1 MYTLYTD
8 KQELFECS
16 ISLEGASVKN
26 SQARLIVESDN
37 LNLLFKGTIDS
48 SGKCTVP
55 IKKLKNLLEESTK
68 GKIRLEVIADDTY
81 FTPWESD
88 FEVETAKKLTVEVKS
103 QSNKT
108 TIAEVKTG
116 VTVQNI
122 KVGDHVEN
130 LSKMSLNYSDYG
142 YTYLDESEDKQGIL
156 SNKYDPLGKRFIW
169 KNKYMDFYR
178 ANEIANQLNN
188 LHKEYDKELFE

>member
-26 SQARLIVESDN
+26 SKVRLVIEADN

-55 IKKLKNLLEESTK
+55 IRKLKNLLEESTK
-68 GKIRLEVIADDTY
+68 GKIKLEVIADDTY

-88 FEVETAKKLTVEVKS
+88 FEVETARKVTVEVKS
-103 QSNKT
+103 QTNKNT
-108 TIAEVKTG
+108 LTENKTG
-116 VTVQNI
+116 VTVKNI
-122 KVGDHVEN
+122 KVGDHVQN
-130 LSKMSLNYSDYG
+130 LSKMLVKENINVRNMSKNKDKLNYIIASYLKTNKISDG
-142 YTYLDESEDKQGIL
+142 EKGRIIEGIIQTL
-156 SNKYDPLGKRFIW
+156 I
-169 KNKYMDFYR
+169 
-178 ANEIANQLNN
+178 
-188 LHKEYDKELFE
+188 

>member
-26 SQARLIVESDN
+26 SKVRLIVEADN

-55 IKKLKNLLEESTK
+55 IRKLKNLLEESTK

-88 FEVETAKKLTVEVKS
+88 FEVETAKKVTVEVKS
-103 QSNKT
+103 QANKNT
-108 TIAEVKTG
+108 LTENKTG

-122 KVGDHVEN
+122 KVGDHIQN
-130 LSKMSLNYSDYG
+130 LSKMLVKEN
-142 YTYLDESEDKQGIL
+142 INV
-156 SNKYDPLGKRFIW
+156 SNMS
-169 KNKYMDFYR
+169 KNKDK
-178 ANEIANQLNN
+178 LNN
-188 LHKEYDKELFE
+188 VIASYLKTNKISDGEKGRIIEGIIQTLI

>member
-88 FEVETAKKLTVEVKS
+88 FEVETARKVTVEVKS

-108 TIAEVKTG
+108 TIAESKTG
-116 VTVQNI
+116 VTVQNV
-122 KVGDHVEN
+122 KVGDHIQN
-130 LSKMSLNYSDYG
+130 LSKMLVKEN
-142 YTYLDESEDKQGIL
+142 I
-156 SNKYDPLGKRFIW
+156 NVHNIGKH
-169 KNKYMDFYR
+169 R
-178 ANEIANQLNN
+178 AKLNN
-188 LHKEYDKELFE
+188 VIASYLKVNKISDGEKGRIIEGIIQTLI

>member
-26 SQARLIVESDN
+26 SKVRLVVEADN

-55 IKKLKNLLEESTK
+55 IRKLKNLLEESTK
-68 GKIRLEVIADDTY
+68 GKIKLEVIADDTY

-88 FEVETAKKLTVEVKS
+88 FEVETARKVTVEVKT
-103 QSNKT
+103 QTNKN
-108 TIAEVKTG
+108 TIAEAKTG
-116 VTVQNI
+116 VVVRDI
-122 KVGDHVEN
+122 KVGDHVQN
-130 LSKMSLNYSDYG
+130 LSKMLVKEN
-142 YTYLDESEDKQGIL
+142 INVHNMA
-156 SNKYDPLGKRFIW
+156 SNKVKLNDVIASYLKT
-169 KNKYMDFYR
+169 NKISNGEKGR
-178 ANEIANQLNN
+178 IIEGIIQTLI
-188 LHKEYDKELFE
+188 

>member
-88 FEVETAKKLTVEVKS
+88 FEVETARKVTVEVKS

-116 VTVQNI
+116 VTVQNV
-122 KVGDHVEN
+122 KVGDHIQN
-130 LSKMSLNYSDYG
+130 LSKMLVKEN
-142 YTYLDESEDKQGIL
+142 I
-156 SNKYDPLGKRFIW
+156 NVHNIGKH
-169 KNKYMDFYR
+169 R
-178 ANEIANQLNN
+178 AKLNN
-188 LHKEYDKELFE
+188 VIASYLKVNKISDGEKGRIIEGIIQTLI

>member
-48 SGKCTVP
+48 NGKCTVP

-88 FEVETAKKLTVEVKS
+88 FEVETARKVTVEVKT
-103 QSNKT
+103 QTDKN

-116 VTVQNI
+116 VVVKDI
-122 KVGDHVEN
+122 KVGDHIQN
-130 LSKMSLNYSDYG
+130 LSKMLVKEN
-142 YTYLDESEDKQGIL
+142 INVHNI
-156 SNKYDPLGKRFIW
+156 SNH
-169 KNKYMDFYR
+169 R
-178 ANEIANQLNN
+178 AKLNN
-188 LHKEYDKELFE
+188 VIASYLKTNKISNSEKSRIIEGIIQTLI

>member
-88 FEVETAKKLTVEVKS
+88 FEVETSRKVTVEVKS
-103 QSNKT
+103 QSNKD

-116 VTVQNI
+116 VVVKDI
-122 KVGDHVEN
+122 KVGDHVQN
-130 LSKMSLNYSDYG
+130 VSKMLVKENINIHNMS
-142 YTYLDESEDKQGIL
+142 
-156 SNKYDPLGKRFIW
+156 
-169 KNKYMDFYR
+169 KNKNR
-178 ANEIANQLNN
+178 LNGIIASYLKTNKISDGEKGRIIEGIIQTLI
-188 LHKEYDKELFE
+188 

>member
-48 SGKCTVP
+48 NGKCTVP

-88 FEVETAKKLTVEVKS
+88 FEVETARKVTVEVKT
-103 QSNKT
+103 QTNKN

-116 VTVQNI
+116 VIVRDI
-122 KVGDHVEN
+122 KVGDHVQN
-130 LSKMSLNYSDYG
+130 LSKMLVKEN
-142 YTYLDESEDKQGIL
+142 INVHNMA
-156 SNKYDPLGKRFIW
+156 SNKVK
-169 KNKYMDFYR
+169 
-178 ANEIANQLNN
+178 LNN
-188 LHKEYDKELFE
+188 VIASYLKTNKISNGEKGRIIEGIIQTLI

>member
-48 SGKCTVP
+48 NGKCTVP

-88 FEVETAKKLTVEVKS
+88 FEVETAKKVTVEVKS
-103 QSNKT
+103 QTNKN
-108 TIAEVKTG
+108 TITETKTG
-116 VTVQNI
+116 VTVKNI
-122 KVGDHVEN
+122 KVGDHIQN
-130 LSKMSLNYSDYG
+130 LSKMLVKEN
-142 YTYLDESEDKQGIL
+142 INVHNMV
-156 SNKYDPLGKRFIW
+156 SNKTKLNGIISSYLKV
-169 KNKYMDFYR
+169 NKISDGEKGR
-178 ANEIANQLNN
+178 IIEGIIQTLI
-188 LHKEYDKELFE
+188 

>member
-26 SQARLIVESDN
+26 SKVRLVVEADN

-55 IKKLKNLLEESTK
+55 IRKLKNLLEESTK

-88 FEVETAKKLTVEVKS
+88 FEVETARKVTVEVKS
-103 QSNKT
+103 QINKNT
-108 TIAEVKTG
+108 LTENKTG
-116 VTVQNI
+116 VTVKNI
-122 KVGDHVEN
+122 KVGDHIQN
-130 LSKMSLNYSDYG
+130 ISKMLVK
-142 YTYLDESEDKQGIL
+142 ESINVNNM
-156 SNKYDPLGKRFIW
+156 S
-169 KNKYMDFYR
+169 KNKDK
-178 ANEIANQLNN
+178 LNN
-188 LHKEYDKELFE
+188 IISSYLKTNKISDGEKGRIIEGIIRTLI

>member
-26 SQARLIVESDN
+26 SKVRLVVEADN

-55 IKKLKNLLEESTK
+55 IRKLKNLLEESTK

-88 FEVETAKKLTVEVKS
+88 FEVETARKVTVEVKS
-103 QSNKT
+103 QTNKNT
-108 TIAEVKTG
+108 LTENKTG
-116 VTVQNI
+116 VTVKNI
-122 KVGDHVEN
+122 KVGDHIQN
-130 LSKMSLNYSDYG
+130 LSKMLVKEN
-142 YTYLDESEDKQGIL
+142 INV
-156 SNKYDPLGKRFIW
+156 SNMS
-169 KNKYMDFYR
+169 KNKDK
-178 ANEIANQLNN
+178 LNN
-188 LHKEYDKELFE
+188 IIASYLKTNKISDDEKSRIIEGIIRTLI

>member
-26 SQARLIVESDN
+26 SQARLIVESNN

-48 SGKCTVP
+48 NGKCSVP

-88 FEVETAKKLTVEVKS
+88 FEVETARKVTVEVKT
-103 QSNKT
+103 QTNKN

-116 VTVQNI
+116 VVVKDI
-122 KVGDHVEN
+122 KVGDHVQN
-130 LSKMSLNYSDYG
+130 LSKMLVKENINVHNMALN
-142 YTYLDESEDKQGIL
+142 KV
-156 SNKYDPLGKRFIW
+156 K
-169 KNKYMDFYR
+169 
-178 ANEIANQLNN
+178 LNN
-188 LHKEYDKELFE
+188 VIASYLKTNKISNGEKGRIIEGIIQTLI

>member
-16 ISLEGASVKN
+16 ILLEGASVKN
-26 SQARLIVESDN
+26 SQVRLIVESDN

-48 SGKCTVP
+48 NGKCSVP

-88 FEVETAKKLTVEVKS
+88 FEVETARKVTVEVKT
-103 QSNKT
+103 QTNKN
-108 TIAEVKTG
+108 TIAEAKTG
-116 VTVQNI
+116 VVVRDI
-122 KVGDHVEN
+122 KVGDHVQN
-130 LSKMSLNYSDYG
+130 LSKMLIKEN
-142 YTYLDESEDKQGIL
+142 INVHNIA
-156 SNKYDPLGKRFIW
+156 SNKVK
-169 KNKYMDFYR
+169 
-178 ANEIANQLNN
+178 LNN
-188 LHKEYDKELFE
+188 VIASYLKTNKISNGEKGRIIEGIIQTLI

>member
-48 SGKCTVP
+48 NGKCTVP

-88 FEVETAKKLTVEVKS
+88 FEVETARKVTVEVKT
-103 QSNKT
+103 QTNKN

-116 VTVQNI
+116 VIVKDI
-122 KVGDHVEN
+122 KVGDHIQN
-130 LSKMSLNYSDYG
+130 LSKMLVKEN
-142 YTYLDESEDKQGIL
+142 INVHNMA
-156 SNKYDPLGKRFIW
+156 SNKVK
-169 KNKYMDFYR
+169 
-178 ANEIANQLNN
+178 LNN
-188 LHKEYDKELFE
+188 VIASYLKTNKISNGEKGRIIEGIIQTLI

>member
-48 SGKCTVP
+48 NGKCSVP

-88 FEVETAKKLTVEVKS
+88 FEVETARKVTVEVKT
-103 QSNKT
+103 QTNKN
-108 TIAEVKTG
+108 TIAEAKAG
-116 VTVQNI
+116 VVVRDI
-122 KVGDHVEN
+122 KVGDHVQN
-130 LSKMSLNYSDYG
+130 LSKMLVKEN
-142 YTYLDESEDKQGIL
+142 INVHNMA
-156 SNKYDPLGKRFIW
+156 SNKVK
-169 KNKYMDFYR
+169 
-178 ANEIANQLNN
+178 LNN
-188 LHKEYDKELFE
+188 VIASYLKTNKISNGEKGRIIEGIIQTLI

>member
-48 SGKCTVP
+48 NGKCTVP

-88 FEVETAKKLTVEVKS
+88 FEVETAKKVTVEIKS
-103 QSNKT
+103 QTNKNIISET
-108 TIAEVKTG
+108 KTG
-116 VTVQNI
+116 VTVQNV
-122 KVGDHVEN
+122 KVGDHIQN
-130 LSKMSLNYSDYG
+130 LSKMLVKEN
-142 YTYLDESEDKQGIL
+142 INVHNMV
-156 SNKYDPLGKRFIW
+156 SNKTK
-169 KNKYMDFYR
+169 
-178 ANEIANQLNN
+178 LNN
-188 LHKEYDKELFE
+188 IISSYLKVNKINDGEKGRIIEGIIQTLI

>member
-48 SGKCTVP
+48 NGKCSVP

-88 FEVETAKKLTVEVKS
+88 FEVETARKVTVEVKT
-103 QSNKT
+103 QTNKN
-108 TIAEVKTG
+108 TIAEAKTG
-116 VTVQNI
+116 VVVKDI
-122 KVGDHVEN
+122 KVGDHVQN
-130 LSKMSLNYSDYG
+130 LSKMLVKEN
-142 YTYLDESEDKQGIL
+142 INVHNMA
-156 SNKYDPLGKRFIW
+156 SNKVK
-169 KNKYMDFYR
+169 
-178 ANEIANQLNN
+178 LNN
-188 LHKEYDKELFE
+188 VIASYLKTNKISNGEKGRIIEGIIQTLI

>member
-48 SGKCTVP
+48 NGKCTVP

-88 FEVETAKKLTVEVKS
+88 FEVETAKKVTVEIKS
-103 QSNKT
+103 QTNKN
-108 TIAEVKTG
+108 TISEAKTG
-116 VTVQNI
+116 VTVQNV
-122 KVGDHVEN
+122 KVGDHIQN
-130 LSKMSLNYSDYG
+130 LSKMLVKEN
-142 YTYLDESEDKQGIL
+142 INVHNMV
-156 SNKYDPLGKRFIW
+156 SNKTK
-169 KNKYMDFYR
+169 
-178 ANEIANQLNN
+178 LNN
-188 LHKEYDKELFE
+188 IISSYLKVNKISDGEKGRIIEGIIQTLI

>member
-88 FEVETAKKLTVEVKS
+88 FEVETARKVTVEVKS

-108 TIAEVKTG
+108 TITEAKTG
-116 VTVQNI
+116 VTVQNV
-122 KVGDHVEN
+122 KVGDHIQN
-130 LSKMSLNYSDYG
+130 LSKMLVKEN
-142 YTYLDESEDKQGIL
+142 I
-156 SNKYDPLGKRFIW
+156 NVHNIGKH
-169 KNKYMDFYR
+169 R
-178 ANEIANQLNN
+178 AKLNN
-188 LHKEYDKELFE
+188 VIASYLKVNKISDGEKGRIIEGIIQTLI

>member
-81 FTPWESD
+81 FIPWESN
-88 FEVETAKKLTVEVKS
+88 FEVETAKKVTVEVKS
-103 QSNKT
+103 QTNKT
-108 TIAEVKTG
+108 TITEAKTG
-116 VTVQNI
+116 VTVQNV
-122 KVGDHVEN
+122 KVGDHIQN
-130 LSKMSLNYSDYG
+130 LSKMLVKENI
-142 YTYLDESEDKQGIL
+142 TIT
-156 SNKYDPLGKRFIW
+156 NMP
-169 KNKYMDFYR
+169 KNKSK
-178 ANEIANQLNN
+178 LNN
-188 LHKEYDKELFE
+188 IISSYLKANKISDGEKGRIIEGIIQTLI

>member
-48 SGKCTVP
+48 NGKCSVP

-88 FEVETAKKLTVEVKS
+88 FEVETARKVTVEVKT
-103 QSNKT
+103 QTNKN

-116 VTVQNI
+116 VVVRDI
-122 KVGDHVEN
+122 KVGDHVQN
-130 LSKMSLNYSDYG
+130 LSKMLVKENINVHNMALNKVKLNDVIAS
-142 YTYLDESEDKQGIL
+142 YLKTNKISNGEKGRIIEGIIQTL
-156 SNKYDPLGKRFIW
+156 I
-169 KNKYMDFYR
+169 
-178 ANEIANQLNN
+178 
-188 LHKEYDKELFE
+188 

>member
-26 SQARLIVESDN
+26 SKVRLVVEADN

-55 IKKLKNLLEESTK
+55 IRKLKNLLEESTK
-68 GKIRLEVIADDTY
+68 GKIKLEVIADDTY

-88 FEVETAKKLTVEVKS
+88 FEVETARKVTVEVKS
-103 QSNKT
+103 QTNKNT
-108 TIAEVKTG
+108 LTENKTG
-116 VTVQNI
+116 VTVKNI
-122 KVGDHVEN
+122 KVGDHVQN
-130 LSKMSLNYSDYG
+130 LSKMLVKEN
-142 YTYLDESEDKQGIL
+142 INV
-156 SNKYDPLGKRFIW
+156 SNMS
-169 KNKYMDFYR
+169 KNKDK
-178 ANEIANQLNN
+178 LNN
-188 LHKEYDKELFE
+188 IIASYLKTNKISDGEKGRIIEGIIQTLI

>member
-26 SQARLIVESDN
+26 SQARLIVEADN

-55 IKKLKNLLEESTK
+55 IRKLKNLLEESTK
-68 GKIRLEVIADDTY
+68 GKIRLEVIAEDTY

-88 FEVETAKKLTVEVKS
+88 FEVETARKVTVEVKS
-103 QSNKT
+103 QTNKN
-108 TIAEVKTG
+108 TIAEAKTG
-116 VTVQNI
+116 VTVKNI
-122 KVGDHVEN
+122 KVGDHIQN
-130 LSKMSLNYSDYG
+130 LSKMLVKENINIQNMAKKKD
-142 YTYLDESEDKQGIL
+142 
-156 SNKYDPLGKRFIW
+156 
-169 KNKYMDFYR
+169 
-178 ANEIANQLNN
+178 QLNGIIASYLKTN
-188 LHKEYDKELFE
+188 KISDGEKGRIIEGIIQTLI

>member
-26 SQARLIVESDN
+26 SKVRLVVEADN

-55 IKKLKNLLEESTK
+55 IRKLKNLWEESTK
-68 GKIRLEVIADDTY
+68 GKMKLEVIADDTY

-88 FEVETAKKLTVEVKS
+88 FEVETARKVTVEVKS
-103 QSNKT
+103 QTNKNT
-108 TIAEVKTG
+108 LTENKTG
-116 VTVQNI
+116 VTVKNI
-122 KVGDHVEN
+122 KVGDHVQN
-130 LSKMSLNYSDYG
+130 LSKMLVKENINVNNMS
-142 YTYLDESEDKQGIL
+142 
-156 SNKYDPLGKRFIW
+156 
-169 KNKYMDFYR
+169 KNKDK
-178 ANEIANQLNN
+178 LNN
-188 LHKEYDKELFE
+188 IIASYLKTNKISDGEKGRIIEGIIQTLI

>member
-26 SQARLIVESDN
+26 SQTRLIVESDN

-88 FEVETAKKLTVEVKS
+88 FEVETARKVTVEVKS

-108 TIAEVKTG
+108 TIAEAKTG
-116 VTVQNI
+116 VTVQNV
-122 KVGDHVEN
+122 KVGDHIQN
-130 LSKMSLNYSDYG
+130 LSKMLVREN
-142 YTYLDESEDKQGIL
+142 I
-156 SNKYDPLGKRFIW
+156 NVHNIGKH
-169 KNKYMDFYR
+169 K
-178 ANEIANQLNN
+178 AQLNN
-188 LHKEYDKELFE
+188 VIASYLKVNKISDGEKGRIIEGIIQTLI

>member
-26 SQARLIVESDN
+26 SQARFIVESDN

-88 FEVETAKKLTVEVKS
+88 FEVETARKVTVEVKS
-103 QSNKT
+103 QTNKS
-108 TIAEVKTG
+108 TIAETKTG
-116 VTVQNI
+116 VTVKNV
-122 KVGDHVEN
+122 KVGDHVQN
-130 LSKMSLNYSDYG
+130 LSKMLVKENINV
-142 YTYLDESEDKQGIL
+142 TNMA
-156 SNKYDPLGKRFIW
+156 SNKAKVNNIIASYLKV
-169 KNKYMDFYR
+169 NKISDGEKGR
-178 ANEIANQLNN
+178 IIEGIIQTLI
-188 LHKEYDKELFE
+188 

>member
-26 SQARLIVESDN
+26 SKVRLVVEADN

-55 IKKLKNLLEESTK
+55 IRKLKNLLEESTK

-88 FEVETAKKLTVEVKS
+88 FEVETAKKVTVEVKS
-103 QSNKT
+103 QTNKNT
-108 TIAEVKTG
+108 LTENKTG
-116 VTVQNI
+116 VTVKNI
-122 KVGDHVEN
+122 KVGDHVQN
-130 LSKMSLNYSDYG
+130 LSKMLVKEN
-142 YTYLDESEDKQGIL
+142 INV
-156 SNKYDPLGKRFIW
+156 SNMS
-169 KNKYMDFYR
+169 KNKDK
-178 ANEIANQLNN
+178 LNN
-188 LHKEYDKELFE
+188 IIASYLKTNKISDGEKGRIIEGIIHTLI

>member
-1 MYTLYTD
+1 MYILYTD
-8 KQELFECS
+8 KQEVFECS

-48 SGKCTVP
+48 NGKCTVP

-88 FEVETAKKLTVEVKS
+88 FEVETARKVTVEVKT
-103 QSNKT
+103 QTNKN
-108 TIAEVKTG
+108 TIAEAKTG
-116 VTVQNI
+116 VVVRDI
-122 KVGDHVEN
+122 KVGDHVQN
-130 LSKMSLNYSDYG
+130 LSKMLVKEN
-142 YTYLDESEDKQGIL
+142 INVHNMA
-156 SNKYDPLGKRFIW
+156 SNKVKLNDVIASYLKT
-169 KNKYMDFYR
+169 NKISNGEKGR
-178 ANEIANQLNN
+178 IIEGIIQTLI
-188 LHKEYDKELFE
+188 

>member
-48 SGKCTVP
+48 NGKCSVP

-88 FEVETAKKLTVEVKS
+88 FEVETARKVTVEVKT
-103 QSNKT
+103 QTNKN
-108 TIAEVKTG
+108 TIAEAKTG
-116 VTVQNI
+116 VVVRDI
-122 KVGDHVEN
+122 KVGDHIQN
-130 LSKMSLNYSDYG
+130 LSKMLVKEN
-142 YTYLDESEDKQGIL
+142 INVHNMA
-156 SNKYDPLGKRFIW
+156 SNKVK
-169 KNKYMDFYR
+169 
-178 ANEIANQLNN
+178 LNN
-188 LHKEYDKELFE
+188 VIASYLKINKISNGEKGRIIEGIIQTLI

>member
-48 SGKCTVP
+48 KGKCTVP

-88 FEVETAKKLTVEVKS
+88 FEVETARKVTVEVKT
-103 QSNKT
+103 QTDKN

-116 VTVQNI
+116 VVVKDI
-122 KVGDHVEN
+122 KVGDHIQN
-130 LSKMSLNYSDYG
+130 LSKMLVKENINVHNI
-142 YTYLDESEDKQGIL
+142 T
-156 SNKYDPLGKRFIW
+156 SNKVK
-169 KNKYMDFYR
+169 
-178 ANEIANQLNN
+178 LNN
-188 LHKEYDKELFE
+188 VIASYLKTNKISNSEKGRIIEGIIQTLI

>member
-48 SGKCTVP
+48 NGKCSVP

-88 FEVETAKKLTVEVKS
+88 FEVETARKVTVEVKT
-103 QSNKT
+103 QTNKN
-108 TIAEVKTG
+108 TIAEAKTG
-116 VTVQNI
+116 VVVRDI
-122 KVGDHVEN
+122 KVGDHVQN
-130 LSKMSLNYSDYG
+130 LSKMLVKEN
-142 YTYLDESEDKQGIL
+142 INVHNMA
-156 SNKYDPLGKRFIW
+156 SNKVK
-169 KNKYMDFYR
+169 
-178 ANEIANQLNN
+178 LNN
-188 LHKEYDKELFE
+188 VIASYLKINKISNGEKGRIIEGIIQTLI